1 MGEAGAATEAVV
13 TVTEGA
19 ARLVRQIRA
28 DEPDPASLALWI
40 EVAGVQGDAFRY
52 DVYFELAGDAGP
64 GDVVERIGDD
74 LALVIPSASVEQLK
88 GATLDVAGSGE
99 DAELIVSNPN
109 RPPRLSPTIPE
120 PDLSDPVTQRIAEV
134 LEEEINPSIAM
145 HGGRADLVSFEEG
158 TVFVVLSG
166 GCQGCGLA
174 SVTLSQGIEVALR
187 EAVPEVLRV
196 VDVTDHA
203 SGTDPYFQ
211 GSKK

>member
-1 MGEAGAATEAVV
+1 MGEAAAATGAVV
-13 TVTEGA
+13 SVTAEA
-19 ARLVRQIRA
+19 ASLVRQIRA

-40 EVAGVQGDAFRY
+40 EVAGVEGDTFRY
-52 DVYFELAGDAGP
+52 DVYFEVAQDALP
-64 GDVVERIGDD
+64 GDVVEPLGDD
-74 LALVIPSASVEQLK
+74 LALVVPASSVEQLR
-88 GATLDVAGSGE
+88 GATIDVSGTGE
-99 DAELIVSNPN
+99 HAELVVSNPN
-109 RPPRLSPTIPE
+109 RPPRLAPSASE
-120 PDLSDPVTQRIAEV
+120 PDLSDPVTVRVLEV

-145 HGGRADLVSFEEG
+145 HGGRADLVAFEEG
-158 TVFVVLSG
+158 TAFVVLSG

-187 EAVPEVLRV
+187 EEVPEVLRV